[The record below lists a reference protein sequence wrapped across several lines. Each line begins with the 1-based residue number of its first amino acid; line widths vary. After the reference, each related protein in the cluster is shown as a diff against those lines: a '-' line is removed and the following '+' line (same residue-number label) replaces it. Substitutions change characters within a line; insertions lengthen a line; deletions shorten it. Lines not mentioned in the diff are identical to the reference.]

1 MVTIKIKDK
10 QGVVLKVVDTEQWA
24 AAAAAVAAVQVPAVS
39 E

>member
-1 MVTIKIKDK
+1 MVTINLKDK

-24 AAAAAVAAVQVPAVS
+24 AASAAAVQVPAVS